1 MRISDWSSDVCSS
14 DLIADLRLAN
24 RGEEDLEDLVL
35 TLLVDPPLIA
45 EKRWRIDRLPAGGE
59 LRLRDRKV
67 SLSGAILSRLTD
79 KRRAELFLRL
89 TRGDELIAEEPRE
102 IAGLR
107 SEERRGGQEGVRTGR
122 SRVARL
128 P

>member
-79 KRRAELFLRL
+79 KRRADLFLRL
-89 TRGDELIAEEPRE
+89 PRGHELIAAGQSE
-102 IAGLR
+102 IVGLAHNAAAGPHP
-107 SEERRGGQEGVRTGR
+107 T
-122 SRVARL
+122 
-128 P
+128 